1 MLSDKIVF
9 ECAVAR
15 ATAEENLLKILIRE
29 QQKEAEVKNKN
40 DGVVVN
46 GVQYGI
52 LAIWSRREMIMRYIP
67 IITGV
72 SMYKKNDFSLF
83 LSYSLGTEKMK
94 IRMHFIIH
102 IVKSK

>member
-1 MLSDKIVF
+1 MPIAKHKNPTATTMYKIIIYIHNAMLSDKIVC

-46 GVQYGI
+46 GVQYGV
-52 LAIWSRREMIMRYIP
+52 LAI
-67 IITGV
+67 
-72 SMYKKNDFSLF
+72 
-83 LSYSLGTEKMK
+83 
-94 IRMHFIIH
+94 
-102 IVKSK
+102 